1 MAPTFLSDRLSSTV
15 LFSLSAPA
23 TRPPCRAL
31 NVPSLFPPQG
41 HCTCQSLCLGC
52 TGCRCPYD
60 LFPHFSSNIPSPER
74 PPLPAT
80 SLCLA
85 ALHDV
90 VIVVYLP
97 TVFPTGLEISLW
109 GPCHCVHC
117 SFLCAWTSARHVVRA
132 PDALLKDDLEE
143 WVPPP
148 RDRLHPCLPPLL
160 SDLRRREEGIAH
172 YEQEQFPWT
181 LDFAVAEA
189 AAGKG
194 GRPSREAGETGGGG
208 YNAGALTVQLVSA
221 RFPGGGRSPVSQG
234 IILSPP
240 CASPSP
246 SNPVHPSLSLPTAP
260 HPPAIACAQFT
271 NSILTWVTQR
281 PHERSLCLFA
291 HRPLLQLASPGSS
304 QRSLSQ

>member
-97 TVFPTGLEISLW
+97 TVFPTGLETSLW

-172 YEQEQFPWT
+172 YEPEQFPWT

-194 GRPSREAGETGGGG
+194 GRPSREAGERTRRQGDNSG
-208 YNAGALTVQLVSA
+208 TFPSQLISA
-221 RFPGGGRSPVSQG
+221 RFPGGG
-234 IILSPP
+234 
-240 CASPSP
+240 
-246 SNPVHPSLSLPTAP
+246 
-260 HPPAIACAQFT
+260 
-271 NSILTWVTQR
+271 
-281 PHERSLCLFA
+281 
-291 HRPLLQLASPGSS
+291 
-304 QRSLSQ
+304 